1 MQEKPE
7 SVPATLE
14 LTRTEE
20 RILMRLTRQ
29 SCLNREQVCGIA
41 TCGHRSIKL
50 SSVNGIVGG
59 LRRKLT
65 KHKIELATVNGF
77 GFELRQRDRAKVF
90 ELLAAQLK
98 SDDRAQTGP
107 RQPAGRRTGAKSD
120 PQGRMEPET
129 SQTHPAAA

>member
-7 SVPATLE
+7 SVLATLE

-29 SCLNREQVCGIA
+29 SCLSREQVCGIA

-50 SSVNGIVGG
+50 SSVNGVGG

-77 GFELRQRDRAKVF
+77 GFELRQRDLKQARDSPPGDVLVGNPTHRVEWSPKRAKRTQRPP
-90 ELLAAQLK
+90 EDLL
-98 SDDRAQTGP
+98 
-107 RQPAGRRTGAKSD
+107 GRV
-120 PQGRMEPET
+120 
-129 SQTHPAAA
+129 